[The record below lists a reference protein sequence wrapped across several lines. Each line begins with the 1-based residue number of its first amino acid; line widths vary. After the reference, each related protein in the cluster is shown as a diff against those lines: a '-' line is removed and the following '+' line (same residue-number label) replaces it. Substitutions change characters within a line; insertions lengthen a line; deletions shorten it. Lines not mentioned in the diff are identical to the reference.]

1 MEKIMVK
8 ITASIKNDHGEED
21 VIEFTTE
28 GHIEESNGELIIK
41 YRESEF
47 SGMPGSHTTINLTSD
62 KMTMKREGIASSI
75 MVFEKGKRYENDYTT
90 PYGIFKVELL
100 TKEFENGLDEIGKGI
115 VYVNYDMSISGMT
128 ESNNKLEIEVF

>member
-8 ITASIKNDHGEED
+8 ITASIKNDQGEED

-28 GHIEESNGELIIK
+28 GHMEVLGDLRVIK

-47 SGMPGSHTTINLTSD
+47 SGMPGSHTTLNLSGN
-62 KMTMKREGIASSI
+62 KMTMTREGMASSV
-75 MVFEKGKRYENDYTT
+75 MVFEKGKRYGNDYTT

-100 TKEFENGLDEIGKGI
+100 TKEFENDLNEIGKGI
-115 VYVNYDMSISGMT
+115 IYVNYDMSISGMT